1 MVTVGVDMGTIDF
14 LMLKAL
20 AGDEVGRSAGRRFD
34 SHEKVGRDILHLHVR
49 ARDCEH
55 HEIRE
60 RDERSS
66 EIRRLQRQG
75 ICRLKRSGT
84 NADEKI
90 RFRKTMYRHKRL
102 IR

>member
-1 MVTVGVDMGTIDF
+1 MGTCTMNHAHCARKAASRIAAMICGIPIKPKTRSCSRSTGGDGMVTVGVDMGTIDF

-55 HEIRE
+55 HEIR
-60 RDERSS
+60 
-66 EIRRLQRQG
+66 
-75 ICRLKRSGT
+75 
-84 NADEKI
+84 
-90 RFRKTMYRHKRL
+90 
-102 IR
+102 

>member
-20 AGDEVGRSAGRRFD
+20 AGDEVGRSAGQRFD

-66 EIRRLQRQG
+66 EIRRLRTSWHLQIETAG
-75 ICRLKRSGT
+75 
-84 NADEKI
+84 DEC
-90 RFRKTMYRHKRL
+90 
-102 IR
+102 